1 MMKYGVF
8 LPTVNNGYILSKASP
23 QYMPSYELN
32 KQISVDA
39 EAAGYEFVLTMSK
52 FRGYGS
58 EGSGFWDYAQD
69 PLAVVG
75 PLIGA
80 TSTVKIWGSVGAP
93 SVHPAMAARI
103 AATYDDASGGRFGI
117 NIVAGWNRSEY
128 AQMGLWPGEDYP
140 SKRYGYVDEYVHILR
155 TLWETGRMTYES
167 EHFRLDDCL
176 VQPTPRHGVTVIIPG
191 QSPRS
196 IEAAA
201 NRADVNFVLGDFDQV
216 AKARA
221 DLVSVASRAGRD
233 VGTAA
238 LYGIITAPTDAEAVE
253 MVQSFAADTD
263 VEAADGLRAA
273 AAGDPTGMSAKIQ
286 TQERRQV
293 LDVDFDHPTRAAV
306 VTGSCLFHPHLVGSY
321 DRIAA
326 FLHDLDQVAGVDR
339 SVLSFPDYTTDV
351 SAFMQNVAPRVSHLA
366 AV

>member
-1 MMKYGVF
+1 MKYGVF

-32 KQISVDA
+32 RTIATEA
-39 EAAGYEFVLTMSK
+39 ERTGYEFVLSMSK

-58 EGSGFWDYAQD
+58 EGTGFWDYAQD
-69 PLAVVG
+69 PLAVIG

-80 TSTVKIWGSVGAP
+80 TSTIKVWGSVGAP
-93 SVHPAMAARI
+93 SVHPAMTARI
-103 AATYDDASGGRFGI
+103 AATYDDASNGRFGI

-128 AQMGLWPGEDYP
+128 AQMGLWPGDDYP

-155 TLWETGRMTYES
+155 SLWETGRLTYHS
-167 EHFRLDDCL
+167 EHFALDDCL

-216 AKARA
+216 AKART
-221 DLVSVASRAGRD
+221 DLVTVASRAGRT

-238 LYGIITAPTDAEAVE
+238 LYGIITAPTDAEAVA
-253 MVQSFAADTD
+253 MVQSFANDTD
-263 VEAADGLRAA
+263 VEAAEGLRSA

-286 TQERRQV
+286 TQERNQT
-293 LDVDFDHPTRAAV
+293 LDVAFDHPTRAAV

-321 DRIAA
+321 DRVAA
-326 FLHDLDQVAGVDR
+326 YLHDLEREADVDR
-339 SVLSFPDYTTDV
+339 SVLSFPEYTTGVAD
-351 SAFMQNVAPRVSHLA
+351 FMETVAPRVRALA